1 MEEQEL
7 SEAAEEA
14 RRPEEKR
21 VGLTMAIVAVL
32 LAIATMAGHRL
43 HTEEVVLQTR
53 AADQWAYYQA
63 KNTRSQM
70 YGGNAKLAG
79 VVGERG
85 GDLTREFQQEAERER
100 SDAEDIHKEAKH
112 LEEETQATAR
122 RASYFD
128 GSEIFLEIAIV
139 LCSITLLT
147 SSMLYWKLSFIS
159 SAAGVII
166 AVAGLVPH

>member
-7 SEAAEEA
+7 SEAVEKA

-32 LAIATMAGHRL
+32 LAVATMAGHRM

-63 KNTRSQM
+63 KNTRGQM
-70 YGGNAKLAG
+70 YAADAKLAATLSDRAG
-79 VVGERG
+79 SLASE
-85 GDLTREFQQEAERER
+85 LQQRSDSER
-100 SDAEDIHKEAKH
+100 SGAEDVHHKAEA
-112 LEEETQATAR
+112 LEEETQAAAK
-122 RASYFD
+122 RAGYFD
-128 GSEIFLEIAIV
+128 AAEIFFEIAIV

-147 SSMLYWKLSFIS
+147 ESLLYWKLSF
-159 SAAGVII
+159 AGAGIGIVIAI
-166 AVAGLVPH
+166 AGLLAH